1 MAVFPGVP
9 DTHMNSMGSLLQEG
23 LFAGIR
29 RGWNGFVWM
38 IKILVPISL
47 LTALLAWS
55 GWLEKGQF
63 IIQPV
68 MDWLRL
74 PAVAALPLLIGM
86 LTGIYGGIAAMVV
99 LPLNTEQMTLIAIFL
114 LMAHNLI
121 QEGVI
126 QGKSGLNPVKATV
139 FRLICATLTVMVVAA
154 FLDINVGAPAVQ
166 VTSDVIRE
174 PFSLML
180 WKWLAASSR
189 LCLKIFFIIMA
200 ILISLEVFKKVGWI
214 ENVVRVCKPV
224 VKALGLSEKAGILWI
239 TAALFGLAYGAA
251 VIVEEANEGHLGK
264 EELEALHLSIGINHS
279 LIEDPALFLALGLS
293 AFWLWIPRLMTAVI
307 VVRLFSFYHF
317 LFTKGQSAEL

>member
-1 MAVFPGVP
+1 M
-9 DTHMNSMGSLLQEG
+9 DSMRSQLKEG
-23 LFAGIR
+23 FFVGIR

-47 LTALLAWS
+47 LTGLLAWS
-55 GWLEKGQF
+55 GWIEKGQF

-68 MDWLRL
+68 MDWLSL
-74 PAVAALPLLIGM
+74 PAVAALPLMIGM

-99 LPLNTEQMTLIAIFL
+99 LPLTTEQMTLIAIFL

-126 QGKSGLNPVKATV
+126 QGKSGINPAKATV
-139 FRLICATLTVMVVAA
+139 FRLVCATLTVMVVAS
-154 FLDINVGAPAVQ
+154 FLKVNTTVPATAVA
-166 VTSDVIRE
+166 SEVIRQ
-174 PFSLML
+174 PFLLML
-180 WKWLAASSR
+180 WNWAVTSSK
-189 LCLKIFFIIMA
+189 LCLKIFFIIMT
-200 ILISLEVFKKVGWI
+200 ILTILEVLKKVGWI
-214 ENVVRVCKPV
+214 EHIVRLCRPV
-224 VKALGLSEKAGILWI
+224 LKALGLSEKAGILWM

-293 AFWLWIPRLMTAVI
+293 AFWLWIPRLITAI
-307 VVRLFSFYHF
+307 IAVRLFSFYHL
-317 LFTKGQSAEL
+317 LFTKSQSAEH

>member
-1 MAVFPGVP
+1 MKS
-9 DTHMNSMGSLLQEG
+9 TRSLLQEG

-29 RGWNGFVWM
+29 KGWSGFVWM

-55 GWLEKGQF
+55 GWIEKGQF

-68 MDWLRL
+68 MDWLSL
-74 PAVAALPLLIGM
+74 PAVAALPLMIGM

-99 LPLNTEQMTLIAIFL
+99 LPLTTEQMTLIAIFL

-126 QGKSGLNPVKATV
+126 QGKSGLNPAKATV
-139 FRLICATLTVMVVAA
+139 FRLICATLTVMVVAT
-154 FLDINVGAPAVQ
+154 FLDINASVPAAPVA
-166 VTSDVIRE
+166 SEVIRQ

-180 WKWLAASSR
+180 WKWAMASSK
-189 LCLKIFFIIMA
+189 LCLKIFFIIMT
-200 ILISLEVFKKVGWI
+200 ILITLEVFKRVGWI
-214 ENVVRVCKPV
+214 EHIVRVCRPV
-224 VKALGLSEKAGILWI
+224 LKALGLSEKAGILWM

-293 AFWLWIPRLMTAVI
+293 AFWLWIPRLITAVI
-307 VVRLFSFYHF
+307 AVRLFSFYHL
-317 LFTKGQSAEL
+317 LFTKGQSVEL

>member
-1 MAVFPGVP
+1 MS
-9 DTHMNSMGSLLQEG
+9 SMRSLLREG
-23 LFAGIR
+23 LSAGIR
-29 RGWNGFVWM
+29 KGWNGFVWM

-47 LTALLAWS
+47 LTAVLAWS
-55 GWLEKGQF
+55 GWIEKGQF

-68 MDWLRL
+68 MDWLSL
-74 PAVAALPLLIGM
+74 PAVAALPLMIGM

-99 LPLNTEQMTLIAIFL
+99 LPLTTEQMTLIAIFL

-126 QGKSGLNPVKATV
+126 QGKSGLNPAKATV

-154 FLDINVGAPAVQ
+154 FLDIKASVPAAPVA
-166 VTSDVIRE
+166 SEVIRQ

-180 WKWLAASSR
+180 WKWAMASSK
-189 LCLKIFFIIMA
+189 LCLKIFFIIMT
-200 ILISLEVFKKVGWI
+200 ILIILEVFKKIGWI
-214 ENVVRVCKPV
+214 EHIVRLCKPIL
-224 VKALGLSEKAGILWI
+224 KGLGLSEKAGILWM

-251 VIVEEANEGHLGK
+251 VIVEEANAGHLGK

-293 AFWLWIPRLMTAVI
+293 AFWLWIPRLITAVI
-307 VVRLFSFYHF
+307 AVRLFSFCH
-317 LFTKGQSAEL
+317 LLLRKGRPAEQ

>member
-1 MAVFPGVP
+1 M
-9 DTHMNSMGSLLQEG
+9 DSLKSQLKEG
-23 LFAGIR
+23 FFVGIR

-47 LTALLAWS
+47 LTGLLAWS
-55 GWLEKGQF
+55 GWIEKGQF

-68 MDWLRL
+68 MDWLSL
-74 PAVAALPLLIGM
+74 PAVAALPLMIGM

-99 LPLNTEQMTLIAIFL
+99 LPLTTEQMTLIAIFL

-126 QGKSGLNPVKATV
+126 QGKSGINPAKATV
-139 FRLICATLTVMVVAA
+139 FRLVCATLTVMVVAS
-154 FLDINVGAPAVQ
+154 FLKVNTTVPAAAVA
-166 VTSDVIRE
+166 SEVIRQ
-174 PFSLML
+174 PFLLML
-180 WKWLAASSR
+180 WNWAVTSSK
-189 LCLKIFFIIMA
+189 LCLKIFFIIMT
-200 ILISLEVFKKVGWI
+200 ILTILEVLKKVGWI
-214 ENVVRVCKPV
+214 EYIVRLCRPV
-224 VKALGLSEKAGILWI
+224 LKALGLSEKAGILWM

-293 AFWLWIPRLMTAVI
+293 AFWLWIPRLITAI
-307 VVRLFSFYHF
+307 IAVRLFSFYHL
-317 LFTKGQSAEL
+317 LFTKSQSAEH

>member
-1 MAVFPGVP
+1 M
-9 DTHMNSMGSLLQEG
+9 DSMRSQLKEG
-23 LFAGIR
+23 FFVGIR

-47 LTALLAWS
+47 LTGLLAWS
-55 GWLEKGQF
+55 GWIEKGQF

-68 MDWLRL
+68 MDWLSL
-74 PAVAALPLLIGM
+74 PAVAALPLMIGM

-99 LPLNTEQMTLIAIFL
+99 LPLTTEQMTLIAIFL

-126 QGKSGLNPVKATV
+126 QGKSGINPAKATV
-139 FRLICATLTVMVVAA
+139 FRLVCATLTVMVVAS
-154 FLDINVGAPAVQ
+154 FLKVNTTVPAAAVA
-166 VTSDVIRE
+166 SEVIRQ
-174 PFSLML
+174 PFLLML
-180 WKWLAASSR
+180 WNWAVTSSK
-189 LCLKIFFIIMA
+189 LCLKIFFIIMT
-200 ILISLEVFKKVGWI
+200 ILTILEVLKKVGWI
-214 ENVVRVCKPV
+214 EHIVRLCRPV
-224 VKALGLSEKAGILWI
+224 LKALGLSEKAGILWM

-293 AFWLWIPRLMTAVI
+293 AFWLWIPRLITAI
-307 VVRLFSFYHF
+307 IAVRLFSFYHL
-317 LFTKGQSAEL
+317 LFTKSQSSEH

>member
-1 MAVFPGVP
+1 
-9 DTHMNSMGSLLQEG
+9 
-23 LFAGIR
+23 
-29 RGWNGFVWM
+29 M

-55 GWLEKGQF
+55 GWIEKGQF

-68 MDWLRL
+68 MDWLSL
-74 PAVAALPLLIGM
+74 PAMAALPLMIGM

-99 LPLNTEQMTLIAIFL
+99 LPLTTEHMTLIAIFL

-126 QGKSGLNPVKATV
+126 QGKSGLNPAKATA

-154 FLDINVGAPAVQ
+154 FLDINVNTPTAPVASEVIRQ
-166 VTSDVIRE
+166 PFLRMLWNWAVTS
-174 PFSLML
+174 S
-180 WKWLAASSR
+180 K
-189 LCLKIFFIIMA
+189 LCLKIFFIIMT
-200 ILISLEVFKKVGWI
+200 ILITLEVLKRIGWI
-214 ENVVRVCKPV
+214 EYIVRACRPLL
-224 VKALGLSEKAGILWI
+224 KALGLSEKAGILWM

-264 EELEALHLSIGINHS
+264 RELEALHLSIGINHS

-293 AFWLWIPRLMTAVI
+293 AFWLWIPRLITAI
-307 VVRLFSFYHF
+307 IAVRLFSFY
-317 LFTKGQSAEL
+317 LLLLRKGRPAEQ

>member
-1 MAVFPGVP
+1 MS
-9 DTHMNSMGSLLQEG
+9 SMRSLLQEG
-23 LFAGIR
+23 LSAGIR
-29 RGWNGFVWM
+29 KGWNGFVWI

-47 LTALLAWS
+47 LTAVLAWS
-55 GWLEKGQF
+55 GWIEKGQF

-68 MDWLRL
+68 MDWLSL
-74 PAVAALPLLIGM
+74 PAVAALPLMIGM

-99 LPLNTEQMTLIAIFL
+99 LPLTPDQMTLVAIFL

-126 QGKSGLNPVKATV
+126 QGKSGINPAKATV

-154 FLDINVGAPAVQ
+154 FLDINPSAPAGPAAAQ
-166 VTSDVIRE
+166 VIRQ

-180 WKWLAASSR
+180 WKWAVASSK
-189 LCLKIFFIIMA
+189 LCLKIFFIIMT
-200 ILISLEVFKKVGWI
+200 ILITLEVFKRIGWI
-214 ENVVRVCKPV
+214 EHVVRLCRPV
-224 VKALGLSEKAGILWI
+224 LKGLGLSEKTGILWM

-251 VIVEEANEGHLGK
+251 VIVEEANAGHLGK

-293 AFWLWIPRLMTAVI
+293 AFWLWIPRLITAVI
-307 VVRLFSFYHF
+307 AVRLFSFCH
-317 LFTKGQSAEL
+317 LLLRKGRPAEQ

>member
-1 MAVFPGVP
+1 M
-9 DTHMNSMGSLLQEG
+9 DTDVIAGPMNSMKSQLKEG

-29 RGWNGFVWM
+29 KGWNGFVWM
-38 IKILVPISL
+38 IKILLPISL

-55 GWLEKGQF
+55 GWLEKGQV

-68 MDWLRL
+68 MDWLSL
-74 PAVAALPLLIGM
+74 PAVAALPLMIGM

-99 LPLNTEQMTLIAIFL
+99 LPLTTEQMTLIAIFL

-126 QGKSGLNPVKATV
+126 QGKSGINPAKATV
-139 FRLICATLTVMVVAA
+139 FRLIFATLTVMVVAS
-154 FLDINVGAPAVQ
+154 FLEVNTTGPAAPVA
-166 VTSDVIRE
+166 SDVIMQ
-174 PFSLML
+174 PFLLML
-180 WKWLAASSR
+180 WKWAVTSSK
-189 LCLKIFFIIMA
+189 LCLKIFLIIMT
-200 ILISLEVFKKVGWI
+200 ILTILEVFKKVGWI
-214 ENVVRVCKPV
+214 EHIVRLCRPV
-224 VKALGLSEKAGILWI
+224 LKALGLSEKAGILWM

-293 AFWLWIPRLMTAVI
+293 AFWLWIPRLIAAVI
-307 VVRLFSFYHF
+307 AVRLFSFYHL
-317 LFTKGQSAEL
+317 LFTKRQSAEL

>member
-1 MAVFPGVP
+1 M
-9 DTHMNSMGSLLQEG
+9 DSLKSQLKEG
-23 LFAGIR
+23 FFVGIR

-47 LTALLAWS
+47 LTGLLAWS
-55 GWLEKGQF
+55 GWIEKGQF

-68 MDWLRL
+68 MDWLSL
-74 PAVAALPLLIGM
+74 PAVAALPLMIGM

-99 LPLNTEQMTLIAIFL
+99 LPLTTEQMTLIAIFL

-126 QGKSGLNPVKATV
+126 QGKSGINPAKATV
-139 FRLICATLTVMVVAA
+139 FRLVCATLTVMVVAS
-154 FLDINVGAPAVQ
+154 FLKVNTTVPAAAVA
-166 VTSDVIRE
+166 SEVIRQ
-174 PFSLML
+174 PFLLML
-180 WKWLAASSR
+180 WNWAVTSSK
-189 LCLKIFFIIMA
+189 LCLKIFFIIMT
-200 ILISLEVFKKVGWI
+200 ILTILEVLKKVGWI
-214 ENVVRVCKPV
+214 EHIVRLCRPV
-224 VKALGLSEKAGILWI
+224 LKALGLSEKAGILWM

-293 AFWLWIPRLMTAVI
+293 AFWLWIPRLITAI
-307 VVRLFSFYHF
+307 IAVRLFSFYHL
-317 LFTKGQSAEL
+317 LFTKSQSAEH

>member
-1 MAVFPGVP
+1 M
-9 DTHMNSMGSLLQEG
+9 TTLLREG
-23 LFAGIR
+23 LIAGIR
-29 RGWNGFVWM
+29 KGWTGFVWM
-38 IKILVPISL
+38 IKILLPISL

-55 GWLEKGQF
+55 GWIDRGQF
-63 IIQPV
+63 FIQPV

-99 LPLNTEQMTLIAIFL
+99 LPLNTEQMTLVAIFL

-126 QGKSGLNPVKATV
+126 QGKSGLNPIKATV
-139 FRLICATLTVMVVAA
+139 FRLICATLTVMVVAT
-154 FLDINVGAPAVQ
+154 FLDIKASAPAAQ
-166 VTSDVIRE
+166 VASEVVRQ

-180 WKWLAASSR
+180 WQWLVVSSK
-189 LCLKIFFIIMA
+189 LCLKIFFIIMI
-200 ILISLEVFKKVGWI
+200 ILITLEVLKKFGWI
-214 ENVVRVCKPV
+214 ELIVRMCKPV
-224 VKALGLSEKAGILWI
+224 VRALGLSEKAAILWI

-279 LIEDPALFLALGLS
+279 LIEDPTLFLALGLS
-293 AFWLWIPRLMTAVI
+293 AFWLWIPRLMTAV
-307 VVRLFSFYHF
+307 VAVRLFSFYH
-317 LFTKGQSAEL
+317 LLVNKARSAEL

>member
-1 MAVFPGVP
+1 M
-9 DTHMNSMGSLLQEG
+9 DSMRSQLKEG
-23 LFAGIR
+23 FFVGIR

-47 LTALLAWS
+47 LTGLLAWS
-55 GWLEKGQF
+55 GWIEKGQF

-68 MDWLRL
+68 MDWLSL
-74 PAVAALPLLIGM
+74 PAVAALPLMIGM

-99 LPLNTEQMTLIAIFL
+99 LPLTTEQMTLIAIFL

-126 QGKSGLNPVKATV
+126 QGKSGINPAKATV
-139 FRLICATLTVMVVAA
+139 FRLVCATLTVMVVAS
-154 FLDINVGAPAVQ
+154 FLKVNTTVPAAAVA
-166 VTSDVIRE
+166 SEVIRQ
-174 PFSLML
+174 PFLLML
-180 WKWLAASSR
+180 WNWAVTSSK
-189 LCLKIFFIIMA
+189 LCLKIFFIIMT
-200 ILISLEVFKKVGWI
+200 ILTILEVLKKVGWI
-214 ENVVRVCKPV
+214 EHIVRLCRPV
-224 VKALGLSEKAGILWI
+224 LKALGLSEKAGILWM

-293 AFWLWIPRLMTAVI
+293 AFWLWIPRLITAI
-307 VVRLFSFYHF
+307 IAVRLFSFYHL
-317 LFTKGQSAEL
+317 LFTKSQSAEH

>member
-1 MAVFPGVP
+1 MS
-9 DTHMNSMGSLLQEG
+9 SMRSLLQEG

-29 RGWNGFVWM
+29 KGWNGFVWM

-55 GWLEKGQF
+55 GLIEKGQF

-68 MDWLRL
+68 MAWLSL
-74 PAVAALPLLIGM
+74 PAVAALPLMIGM

-99 LPLNTEQMTLIAIFL
+99 LPLTTEQMTLIAIFL

-126 QGKSGLNPVKATV
+126 QGKSGLNPAKATV

-154 FLDINVGAPAVQ
+154 FLDINVSVAAAPAA
-166 VTSDVIRE
+166 SEVIRQ

-180 WKWLAASSR
+180 WKWAMASSK
-189 LCLKIFFIIMA
+189 LCLKIFFIIMT
-200 ILISLEVFKKVGWI
+200 ILITLEVFKRVGWI
-214 ENVVRVCKPV
+214 EYIVRVCRPV
-224 VKALGLSEKAGILWI
+224 LKALGLSEKAGILWM

-293 AFWLWIPRLMTAVI
+293 AFWLWIPRLITAVI
-307 VVRLFSFYHF
+307 AVRLFSFYHL
-317 LFTKGQSAEL
+317 LFQLLAVS

>member
-1 MAVFPGVP
+1 M
-9 DTHMNSMGSLLQEG
+9 DSLRSQLKEG
-23 LFAGIR
+23 FFIGIR

-47 LTALLAWS
+47 LTGLLAWS
-55 GWLEKGQF
+55 GWIEKGQF

-68 MDWLRL
+68 MDWLSL
-74 PAVAALPLLIGM
+74 PAVAALPLMIGM

-99 LPLNTEQMTLIAIFL
+99 LPLTTEQMTLIAIFL

-126 QGKSGLNPVKATV
+126 QGKSGINPAKATV
-139 FRLICATLTVMVVAA
+139 FRLVCATLTVMVVAS
-154 FLDINVGAPAVQ
+154 FLKVNTTVPAAAVA
-166 VTSDVIRE
+166 SEVIRQ
-174 PFSLML
+174 PFLLML
-180 WKWLAASSR
+180 WNWAVTSSK
-189 LCLKIFFIIMA
+189 LCLKIFFIIMT
-200 ILISLEVFKKVGWI
+200 ILTILEVLKKVGWI
-214 ENVVRVCKPV
+214 EHIVRLCRPV
-224 VKALGLSEKAGILWI
+224 LKALGLSEKAGILWM

-293 AFWLWIPRLMTAVI
+293 AFWLWIPRLITAI
-307 VVRLFSFYHF
+307 IAVRLFSFYHL
-317 LFTKGQSAEL
+317 LFTKSQSAEH

>member
-1 MAVFPGVP
+1 MR
-9 DTHMNSMGSLLQEG
+9 SLLREG

-29 RGWNGFVWM
+29 KGWNGFVWM

-55 GWLEKGQF
+55 GWIEKGQF

-68 MDWLRL
+68 MDWLSL
-74 PAVAALPLLIGM
+74 PAVAALPLMIGM

-99 LPLNTEQMTLIAIFL
+99 LPLTTEQMTLIAIFL

-126 QGKSGLNPVKATV
+126 QGKSGLNPAKATV

-154 FLDINVGAPAVQ
+154 FLEINLSVPATPVAAEL
-166 VTSDVIRE
+166 IRQ

-180 WKWLAASSR
+180 WKWTMASSK
-189 LCLKIFFIIMA
+189 LCLKIFFIIMT
-200 ILISLEVFKKVGWI
+200 ILIILEVLKSAGWI
-214 ENVVRVCKPV
+214 EHIVRVCRPV
-224 VKALGLSEKAGILWI
+224 LKALGLSEKAGILWM

-264 EELEALHLSIGINHS
+264 KELEALHLSIGINHS

-293 AFWLWIPRLMTAVI
+293 AFWLWIPRLITAVI
-307 VVRLFSFYHF
+307 AVRLFSFYHL

>member
-1 MAVFPGVP
+1 MR
-9 DTHMNSMGSLLQEG
+9 SLLQEG
-23 LFAGIR
+23 LVAGIR
-29 RGWNGFVWM
+29 KGWNGFVWL

-55 GWLEKGQF
+55 GWIEKGQF

-68 MDWLRL
+68 MDWLSL
-74 PAVAALPLLIGM
+74 PPVAALPLMIGM
-86 LTGIYGGIAAMVV
+86 LTGIYGGIAAIVV
-99 LPLNTEQMTLIAIFL
+99 LPLTTEQMTLIAIFL

-126 QGKSGLNPVKATV
+126 QGKSGINPAKATV

-154 FLDINVGAPAVQ
+154 FLDINSSAPAAPAASQ
-166 VTSDVIRE
+166 VIRV

-180 WKWLAASSR
+180 WKWAVASSK
-189 LCLKIFFIIMA
+189 LCLKIFFIIMT
-200 ILISLEVFKKVGWI
+200 ILIILEVFKKIGWI
-214 ENVVRVCKPV
+214 EHIVRLCKPIL
-224 VKALGLSEKAGILWI
+224 KGLGLSEKAGILWM

-251 VIVEEANEGHLGK
+251 VIVEEANAGHLGK

-293 AFWLWIPRLMTAVI
+293 AFWLWIPRLITAVI
-307 VVRLFSFYHF
+307 AVRLFSLCNH
-317 LFTKGQSAEL
+317 LLRKGRLAEQ

>member
-1 MAVFPGVP
+1 M
-9 DTHMNSMGSLLQEG
+9 DSLKSQLKEG
-23 LFAGIR
+23 FFVGIR

-47 LTALLAWS
+47 LTGLLAWS
-55 GWLEKGQF
+55 GWIEKGQF

-68 MDWLRL
+68 MDWLSL
-74 PAVAALPLLIGM
+74 PAVAALPLMIGM

-99 LPLNTEQMTLIAIFL
+99 LPLTTEQMTLIAIFL

-126 QGKSGLNPVKATV
+126 QGKSGINPAKATV
-139 FRLICATLTVMVVAA
+139 FRLVCATLTVMVVAS
-154 FLDINVGAPAVQ
+154 FLKVNTTVPAAAVA
-166 VTSDVIRE
+166 SEVIRQ
-174 PFSLML
+174 PFLLML
-180 WKWLAASSR
+180 WNWAVTSSK
-189 LCLKIFFIIMA
+189 LCLKIFFIIMT
-200 ILISLEVFKKVGWI
+200 ILTILEVLKKVGWI
-214 ENVVRVCKPV
+214 EHIVRLCRPV
-224 VKALGLSEKAGILWI
+224 LKALGLSEKAGILWM

-293 AFWLWIPRLMTAVI
+293 AFWLWIPRLITAI
-307 VVRLFSFYHF
+307 IAVRLFSFYHL
-317 LFTKGQSAEL
+317 LFTKSQSSEH

>member
-1 MAVFPGVP
+1 
-9 DTHMNSMGSLLQEG
+9 MNSIRSLLQEG

-29 RGWNGFVWM
+29 KGWNGFVWM

-47 LTALLAWS
+47 LTALLTWS
-55 GWLEKGQF
+55 GWIEKGQF

-68 MDWLRL
+68 MDWLSL
-74 PAVAALPLLIGM
+74 PAVAALPLMIGM

-99 LPLNTEQMTLIAIFL
+99 LPLTTEQMTLIAIFL

-126 QGKSGLNPVKATV
+126 QGKSGLNPAKATV

-154 FLDINVGAPAVQ
+154 FLDINANVPAAPVA
-166 VTSDVIRE
+166 SEVIRQ

-180 WKWLAASSR
+180 WKWAMASSK
-189 LCLKIFFIIMA
+189 LCLKIFFIIMT
-200 ILISLEVFKKVGWI
+200 ILITLEVFKRVGWI
-214 ENVVRVCKPV
+214 EHIVRVCRPV
-224 VKALGLSEKAGILWI
+224 LKALGLSEKAGILWM

-293 AFWLWIPRLMTAVI
+293 AFWLWIPRLITAVI
-307 VVRLFSFYHF
+307 AVRLFSFYHL
-317 LFTKGQSAEL
+317 LFTKGQSVEL

>member
-1 MAVFPGVP
+1 MR
-9 DTHMNSMGSLLQEG
+9 SQLKEG
-23 LFAGIR
+23 FFVGIR

-47 LTALLAWS
+47 LTGLLAWS
-55 GWLEKGQF
+55 GWIEKGQF

-68 MDWLRL
+68 MDWLSL
-74 PAVAALPLLIGM
+74 PAVAALPLMIGM

-99 LPLNTEQMTLIAIFL
+99 LPLTTEQMTLIAIFL

-126 QGKSGLNPVKATV
+126 QGKSGINPAKATV
-139 FRLICATLTVMVVAA
+139 FRLVCATLTVMVVAS
-154 FLDINVGAPAVQ
+154 FLKVNTTVPAAAVA
-166 VTSDVIRE
+166 SEVIRQ
-174 PFSLML
+174 PFLLML
-180 WKWLAASSR
+180 WNWAVTSSK
-189 LCLKIFFIIMA
+189 LCLKIFFIIMT
-200 ILISLEVFKKVGWI
+200 ILTILEVLKKVGWI
-214 ENVVRVCKPV
+214 EHIVRLCRPV
-224 VKALGLSEKAGILWI
+224 LKALGLSEKAGILWM

-293 AFWLWIPRLMTAVI
+293 AFWLWIPRLITAI
-307 VVRLFSFYHF
+307 IAVRLFSFYHL
-317 LFTKGQSAEL
+317 LFTKSQSAEH

>member
-1 MAVFPGVP
+1 M
-9 DTHMNSMGSLLQEG
+9 DSMRSQLKEG
-23 LFAGIR
+23 FFVGIR

-47 LTALLAWS
+47 LTGLLAWS
-55 GWLEKGQF
+55 GWIEKGQF

-68 MDWLRL
+68 MDWLSL
-74 PAVAALPLLIGM
+74 PAVAALPLMIGM

-99 LPLNTEQMTLIAIFL
+99 LPLTTEQMTLIAIFL

-126 QGKSGLNPVKATV
+126 QGKSGINPAKATV
-139 FRLICATLTVMVVAA
+139 FRLVCATLTVMVVAS
-154 FLDINVGAPAVQ
+154 FLKVNTTVPAAAVA
-166 VTSDVIRE
+166 SEVIRQ
-174 PFSLML
+174 PFLLML
-180 WKWLAASSR
+180 WNWAVTSSK
-189 LCLKIFFIIMA
+189 LCLKIFFIIMT
-200 ILISLEVFKKVGWI
+200 ILTILEVLKKVGWI
-214 ENVVRVCKPV
+214 EYIVRLCRPV
-224 VKALGLSEKAGILWI
+224 LKALGLSEKAGILWM

-293 AFWLWIPRLMTAVI
+293 AFWLWIPRLITAI
-307 VVRLFSFYHF
+307 IAVRLFSFYHL
-317 LFTKGQSAEL
+317 LFTKSQSAEH

>member
-1 MAVFPGVP
+1 
-9 DTHMNSMGSLLQEG
+9 MNSIRSLLQEG

-29 RGWNGFVWM
+29 KGWNGFVWM

-55 GWLEKGQF
+55 GWIEKGQF

-68 MDWLRL
+68 MDWLSL
-74 PAVAALPLLIGM
+74 PAVAALPLMIGM

-99 LPLNTEQMTLIAIFL
+99 LPLTTEQMTLIAIFL

-126 QGKSGLNPVKATV
+126 QGKSGLNPAKATV

-154 FLDINVGAPAVQ
+154 FLDIKASVPAAPVA
-166 VTSDVIRE
+166 SEVIRQ

-180 WKWLAASSR
+180 WKWAMASSK
-189 LCLKIFFIIMA
+189 LCLKIFFIIMT
-200 ILISLEVFKKVGWI
+200 ILITLEVFKRVGWI
-214 ENVVRVCKPV
+214 EHIVRVCRPV
-224 VKALGLSEKAGILWI
+224 LKALGLSEKAGILWM

-293 AFWLWIPRLMTAVI
+293 AFWLWIPRLITAVI
-307 VVRLFSFYHF
+307 AVRLFSFYHL
-317 LFTKGQSAEL
+317 LFTKGQSVEL